1 MTELLT
7 EKKPT
12 HISFSELSTY
22 NQCGWKHKVYYK
34 DKAIPFESSIF
45 TEFGKAVHSAIEDFH
60 TPGEEEKKPVEFF
73 TKELVRLFSQ
83 LPDDKFAGSKKSPGT
98 PETPEQL
105 QKNREATLQ
114 TFTDQ
119 GIAILNEYF
128 PTMQKFFGKYEVVS
142 VEERLYENFDA
153 EAARHFKGFIDM
165 VIRLEDGT
173 YCILDTK
180 TTSWGWD
187 ARKKTDKMTTYQ
199 LTYYKNFFSEKHKIP
214 LDNIKTYFILLKRTV
229 KSDRVEIVEVPC
241 GKIKIKN
248 SLELLRE
255 TSMNIERNI
264 TLKNRRSCEPEGG
277 FACPLLRTK
286 WCK

>member
-1 MTELLT
+1 MTETTKL
-7 EKKPT
+7 K
-12 HISFSELSTY
+12 HISFSELNTY
-22 NQCGWKHKVYYK
+22 NQCAWKHKVYYK

-45 TEFGKAVHSAIEDFH
+45 TEFGKAIHSAIEYFHKPSEKEKSCNDYFSSELKRLFENLPLSNFQSQKKPQSPETTDQLAKNKEQTLDQFH
-60 TPGEEEKKPVEFF
+60 T
-73 TKELVRLFSQ
+73 
-83 LPDDKFAGSKKSPGT
+83 
-98 PETPEQL
+98 
-105 QKNREATLQ
+105 
-114 TFTDQ
+114 Q
-119 GIAILNEYF
+119 GLAILDEYF
-128 PTMQKFFGKYEVVS
+128 PTMSKFFGKYEVIS
-142 VEERLYENFDA
+142 VEEKLYESFEDKYERN
-153 EAARHFKGFIDM
+153 FKGFIDM

-229 KSDRVEIVEVPC
+229 KQDRVEIVEVPC

-264 TLKNRRSCEPEGG
+264 TLKNRRSCEPEDGHK
-277 FACPLLRTK
+277 CPLLRTK